1 MNRPHPYVYRKAWE
15 DANGMRVPIG
25 HDIHH
30 IDGNP
35 WNNNPSNLVALTVRE
50 HYEIHKAQGD
60 IVAASMIKGR
70 LDEKMDYRTDF
81 PTYQDTRL
89 RRMNLRDL
97 GRSRPSPDIV
107 FEDMES
113 VEGLSLIHI

>member
-50 HYEIHKAQGD
+50 HYEIHKAQGCLLYT
-60 IVAASMIKGR
+60 S
-70 LDEKMDYRTDF
+70 
-81 PTYQDTRL
+81 
-89 RRMNLRDL
+89 
-97 GRSRPSPDIV
+97 PSPRD
-107 FEDMES
+107 
-113 VEGLSLIHI
+113 